1 MGEGNGTP
9 LQYCCLEN
17 SMGRGAWQA
26 TVHGVTK
33 SWTWLSDFHF
43 QWIWPLINQ
52 TLFSWAPKSLQMVTV
67 AMKLNDA
74 DELGQHIKKKR
85 HHFAHKAP
93 YSQSYGFS
101 SSHVWMWELGHKEGW
116 VPRNWCLWTVVLE
129 KTLDSESVPWTARR
143 SNQSILK
150 EINP

>member
-1 MGEGNGTP
+1 MAQLVKNLPAMEETWVPSLGLGKIPWKSEWQSTP
-9 LQYCCLEN
+9 LFLPGEFH
-17 SMGRGAWQA
+17 WTEELQA

-74 DELGQHIKKKR
+74 DEPGQHIKKKR

-101 SSHVWMWELGHKEGW
+101 SSHIRM
-116 VPRNWCLWTVVLE
+116 
-129 KTLDSESVPWTARR
+129 
-143 SNQSILK
+143 
-150 EINP
+150 